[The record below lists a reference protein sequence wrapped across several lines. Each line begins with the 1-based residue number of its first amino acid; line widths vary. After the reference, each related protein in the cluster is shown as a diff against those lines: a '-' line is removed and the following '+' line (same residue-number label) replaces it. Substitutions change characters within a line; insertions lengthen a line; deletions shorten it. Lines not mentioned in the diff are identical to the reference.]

1 MDVCYC
7 CCCCRTSY
15 LHIASQLSG
24 GIETSLSVLAEPE
37 SCLSSEADSVS
48 VAVVDAACDGVD
60 EDCAGEN
67 DGCGEVAH
75 QQRSLRRRSGCFRQV
90 GRRR

>member
-37 SCLSSEADSVS
+37 SGLGSEADSVS
-48 VAVVDAACDGVD
+48 VAVVDAA
-60 EDCAGEN
+60 
-67 DGCGEVAH
+67 
-75 QQRSLRRRSGCFRQV
+75 
-90 GRRR
+90 